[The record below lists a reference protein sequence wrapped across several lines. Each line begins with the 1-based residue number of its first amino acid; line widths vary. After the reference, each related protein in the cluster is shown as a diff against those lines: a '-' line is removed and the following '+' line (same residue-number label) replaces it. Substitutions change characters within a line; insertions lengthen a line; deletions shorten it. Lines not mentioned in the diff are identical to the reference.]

1 MYIDIN
7 HCGID
12 MSKPTRRSIFKAIC
26 LLALGLLLPAQS
38 SAEDLQ
44 IFTEEYPPVSFSK
57 SGQAAGFGSEV
68 VAEIQRRVGSHAQ
81 IHVVPW
87 ARGYQMVLQNKNVAL
102 FATMRTDER
111 EHLFK
116 WVGPL
121 TTVKTSFYA
130 RRESAVQIKNMADAK
145 ALDPILVPRQ
155 YYSQQYLQSAGFP
168 NLEQV
173 DTPEMMVHML
183 LAGRRSTMVTDNLT
197 LGALLEK
204 AGAARPDVRPLYTF
218 LESQNYIAFS
228 HNTPDALVQQWQSAL
243 DDMKR
248 DGSFAKLY
256 ETWLPGETP
265 PGISPSA
272 NIEISH

>member
-1 MYIDIN
+1 MTNLI
-7 HCGID
+7 
-12 MSKPTRRSIFKAIC
+12 SRLVLTAIFVAALC
-26 LLALGLLLPAQS
+26 PLLAIGS
-38 SAEDLQ
+38 SAEELQ

-57 SGQAAGFGSEV
+57 NGQASGFGSEV
-68 VAEIQRRVGSHAQ
+68 VAEIQRRLGSQAQ

-87 ARGYQMVLQNKNVAL
+87 ARGYQMALQNRNVAL

-121 TTVKTSFYA
+121 TTVKTGFYA
-130 RRESAVQIKNMADAK
+130 KRESPVQIRDMTDAK

-155 YYSQQYLQSAGFP
+155 YYSHQYLQSAGFSNIEP
-168 NLEQV
+168 V
-173 DTPEMMVHML
+173 DSPEMMVHML
-183 LAGRRSTMVTDNLT
+183 MVGRRSTMVTDNLT
-197 LGALLEK
+197 LGALLAK
-204 AGAARPDVRPLYTF
+204 IGATRKDVRPLYTF

-228 HNTPDALVQQWQSAL
+228 RDTADVLVQQWQSAL

-256 ETWLPGETP
+256 ETWLPGEAP
-265 PGISPSA
+265 PGINP
-272 NIEISH
+272 EISH

>member
-1 MYIDIN
+1 MTNLI
-7 HCGID
+7 
-12 MSKPTRRSIFKAIC
+12 SRLTLTVIC
-26 LLALGLLLPAQS
+26 IAAFCPLLATKS
-38 SAEDLQ
+38 SAEELQ

-57 SGQAAGFGSEV
+57 NGQAAGFGTEV
-68 VAEIQRRVGSHAQ
+68 VAEIQRRIGSQAL

-87 ARGYQMVLQNKNVAL
+87 ARGYQMVLQNGSVAL

-130 RRESAVQIKNMADAK
+130 KRESPVQIRNMTDAK

-155 YYSQQYLQSAGFP
+155 YYSQQYLQSAGFSNIEP
-168 NLEQV
+168 V

-183 LAGRRSTMVTDNLT
+183 MVGRRSTMVTDNLT
-197 LGALLEK
+197 LDALLAK
-204 AGAARPDVRPLYTF
+204 VGAARKDVRLLYTF

-228 HNTPDALVQQWQSAL
+228 HNTPDALVQKWQSAL

-256 ETWLPGETP
+256 ETWLPGEIP
-265 PGISPSA
+265 PGINPDVPY
-272 NIEISH
+272 